1 LETSSQAVALGILIE
16 VGKGNVWLAALLPSP
31 ETKAQLFLIKEIHG
45 QAHLREA
52 WWARNGAFLASY

>member
-1 LETSSQAVALGILIE
+1 LGILIE